1 MERKRFLR
9 RQENVIKSQILSK
22 PSAIEKKRRSPEP
35 PPRKFE
41 PTIPE
46 PFEMTIREDNKRK
59 DTLLALQVLK
69 EKFNE
74 EHDKVEKPSEKH
86 FRAIEVPDHVREN
99 RYEKLVKHQE
109 KKRKKAKE
117 EAKKDLEKKIQPFS
131 FVEREERK
139 IELRRS
145 DSVPNL
151 KVHNNQKHFQAHPFP
166 EHLFTD
172 FANEQQKERENYR
185 EIQKKLRQEML
196 MKKSSFPPRMSAE
209 FLKKKMQENKE
220 LSKKSKHLSK
230 KVKQE
235 KSNLDRLYYEYR
247 ENLERK
253 KIENDLS
260 AAIKVAKLHERPSK
274 SVKKRPLSADSAN
287 KRSEDVEKSYNLTTQ
302 LRLKLLEE
310 KEQRK
315 AFAKVL
321 IDREEKEREDRARR
335 RRMNNPVW
343 DNIKNDFEQNNIS
356 ELTQKRLDAEKIR
369 MKNYKLE
376 LEEMMR
382 RVENQPTLFQKQSQ
396 VDNFWI
402 EIFLKGCGKYDFN
415 MIVIFGLFFEN

>member
-1 MERKRFLR
+1 MERKRFLQ
-9 RQENVIKSQILSK
+9 RQENVIKNQVLSK
-22 PSAIEKKRRSPEP
+22 PANEMKRSSPEP
-35 PPRKFE
+35 HQRKFE

-69 EKFNE
+69 EKFDE
-74 EHDKVEKPSEKH
+74 EHGKVEKSADKH

-109 KKRKKAKE
+109 KKRRKARE
-117 EAKKDLEKKIQPFS
+117 EAKKELEKKIQPFS

-139 IELRRS
+139 IQLRRS

-151 KVHNNQKHFQAHPFP
+151 KLHNQKHFQAHPFP

-172 FANEQQKERENYR
+172 FAYEQQKERENYR

-196 MKKSSFPPRMSAE
+196 IKKSNFPPRMSAD

-220 LSKKSKHLSK
+220 LSKKSKRLSK

-235 KSNLDRLYYEYR
+235 KTNLDRLYYEYR
-247 ENLERK
+247 ENLEK
-253 KIENDLS
+253 KKLENDLS

-274 SVKKRPLSADSAN
+274 SVKKRPLSADSA
-287 KRSEDVEKSYNLTTQ
+287 KKSSEDFEKSYNLTTQ

-315 AFAKVL
+315 AIAKVSL
-321 IDREEKEREDRARR
+321 DREEKEREERARR

-343 DNIKNDFEQNNIS
+343 DNIKNDFEQNNIL

-396 VDNFWI
+396 VDSTKLD
-402 EIFLKGCGKYDFN
+402 FLKIIHD
-415 MIVIFGLFFEN
+415 